1 MMRLSLN
8 YNLIMLSYIF
18 EAYLFEYESQK
29 NKMDII
35 RIRFVS
41 ITSIILGILAS
52 YNIIYNT

>member
-1 MMRLSLN
+1 
-8 YNLIMLSYIF
+8 MLSYIF